1 MDSRPSNT
9 IAFWAFVTVTTI
21 AIVLFL
27 ASAALAQNAGQ
38 PVVELR
44 NEGTDVVTQPSVFKK
59 QSISGTDDITKQEY
73 KFQRQREG
81 KDFSYAIGNLLPLTY
96 YTVELCFV
104 EHDQSASGK
113 RIFNVYVSGS
123 KRISK
128 LDIYHEAGKNRALQ
142 RTFTA
147 DADNKGVLLVRFRS
161 DETGCKDFATISTI
175 RVYTGSVNKVEVDAS
190 KSRLTMDTPTRF
202 TNASGQES
210 YETSLGRLGSRFS
223 LNLVPQK
230 LGARASS
237 LGDGTGDL
245 SDLVLGLATD
255 QTGTNMRVLPFTD
268 RYPVW
273 ETMSLVQTMTS
284 QTYTCSSPAIP
295 DVICTV
301 TFRSPFYP
309 GMEKLSGAPFLNVD
323 VKVETTGQTYPQL
336 YFVFARPHSPYS
348 VDPATTYAT
357 ADTTGCEYTTK
368 YNYYDESY
376 NPRMARSAVES
387 LSVPAAQ
394 ALGVDFHGTQAS
406 SDFTTFDSGSIWG
419 YQSPTG
425 YPRTYSDY
433 KKPTYS
439 FYPRGYSG
447 AVWNI
452 AGLVSGAP
460 ATEKNFVMAGYISG
474 TVMAVKNT
482 ATISAR
488 TYKYKYT
495 SDFDNV
501 EDVADYAVSN
511 RTSGDAAVTRSDFF
525 DSTISSDSYLK
536 LPGDYS
542 GPVRN
547 LICYSFQS
555 YLMNTWWTVSNG
567 NEWFSV
573 WEGSSCRYHSTVD
586 VEYNNAWF
594 YFYYW
599 PDLLKTIMDEW
610 LLYPQTCQQGTYLSH
625 DMGYGDQATG
635 QAYANSMA
643 VEENADYILLMYKYW
658 KRTGDTTYVKSR
670 FGNIKKLAEFITNC
684 DTNNN
689 GIPDIYVTNT
699 VDQGSLAIQNG
710 KDQAYLGF
718 KCLAAYQAAREM
730 AANPAIG
737 DSAFAAKCR
746 AQVESINQT
755 LEYDMWLSDHYAVC
769 LDDDVLA
776 ADREAYSI
784 YPSNGLVYLLGGT
797 RAAGVTSTNTSRLR
811 KDLVNST
818 EETLKTYGC
827 THSSYAAYNEWVS
840 QNVWRDQAAC
850 MLGVNL
856 GGSNPLNMTSRY
868 WNLEQYFAKSL
879 WGTYWDVVV
888 YPGGSAGGASA
899 SSPGV
904 SRADGGKGPFTPAGG
919 GGRAGAANSHTT
931 ASSSPSTGGASSFGQ
946 SLGYYPRGAASLGL
960 IEAVAGL
967 TIDTPA
973 GAMYYQQTVSKLR
986 VPVFEKADWSQAVE
1000 ANRVPTLYFA
1010 SLTGAPTVNDPAN
1023 VLKMKVAARNVRDMT
1038 GVKASTRA
1046 LSPNGDG
1053 VDDEATV
1060 SYSLPNAATVTCS
1073 IWEGSR
1079 LVRSFAASD
1088 QLPGSHSFTWDGK
1101 TDGGAIVND
1110 GVYTATIDARAKDA
1124 KYELRPASAPV
1135 YVNNTVPGLSTE
1147 WYLAEG
1153 FTGHNATGG
1162 DFEEYVL
1169 VQNPNSAPANLQVT
1183 FMLPGGRTVE
1193 RTFEVPA
1200 SSRFTISVD
1209 DILPDAE
1216 VSTHIHSDRPVATE
1230 RAMYFNDRRA
1240 GHDSIGVSQPSKIWY
1255 LPEGYTA
1262 DNFDEYVLV
1271 QNPGAEATDI
1281 TATFMTPDAGNQTR
1295 VYTVGAHSRF
1305 TIHVD
1310 DILPAQ
1316 SVSTEI
1322 QSTDP
1327 VVVERAQYL
1336 NDMKSG
1342 TCSIGAVSTSR
1353 TWYLAEGYTDNGFED
1368 WVLIQN
1374 PQATYNNVTVTF
1386 MESSGANTIKQYLL
1400 PPKSRF
1406 TVLVDGYLPA
1416 SEVSVKVRSQ
1426 DPVIVER
1433 AMYWNNRSDG
1443 HDSIGTPTPDTEWY
1457 LPEGYTD
1464 QGFET
1469 WVLIQ
1474 NPGDENRKVTVT
1486 FMEPGGRN
1494 TIKDYTVPARSRF
1507 TIGVDEILPSSE
1519 VSTRVSADGPIIV
1532 ERAMYFNNRS
1542 GGTDSIGIR

>member
-1 MDSRPSNT
+1 
-9 IAFWAFVTVTTI
+9 
-21 AIVLFL
+21 
-27 ASAALAQNAGQ
+27 
-38 PVVELR
+38 
-44 NEGTDVVTQPSVFKK
+44 
-59 QSISGTDDITKQEY
+59 
-73 KFQRQREG
+73 
-81 KDFSYAIGNLLPLTY
+81 
-96 YTVELCFV
+96 
-104 EHDQSASGK
+104 
-113 RIFNVYVSGS
+113 
-123 KRISK
+123 
-128 LDIYHEAGKNRALQ
+128 
-142 RTFTA
+142 
-147 DADNKGVLLVRFRS
+147 
-161 DETGCKDFATISTI
+161 
-175 RVYTGSVNKVEVDAS
+175 
-190 KSRLTMDTPTRF
+190 
-202 TNASGQES
+202 
-210 YETSLGRLGSRFS
+210 
-223 LNLVPQK
+223 
-230 LGARASS
+230 
-237 LGDGTGDL
+237 
-245 SDLVLGLATD
+245 
-255 QTGTNMRVLPFTD
+255 
-268 RYPVW
+268 
-273 ETMSLVQTMTS
+273 
-284 QTYTCSSPAIP
+284 
-295 DVICTV
+295 
-301 TFRSPFYP
+301 
-309 GMEKLSGAPFLNVD
+309 
-323 VKVETTGQTYPQL
+323 
-336 YFVFARPHSPYS
+336 
-348 VDPATTYAT
+348 
-357 ADTTGCEYTTK
+357 
-368 YNYYDESY
+368 
-376 NPRMARSAVES
+376 
-387 LSVPAAQ
+387 
-394 ALGVDFHGTQAS
+394 
-406 SDFTTFDSGSIWG
+406 
-419 YQSPTG
+419 
-425 YPRTYSDY
+425 
-433 KKPTYS
+433 
-439 FYPRGYSG
+439 
-447 AVWNI
+447 
-452 AGLVSGAP
+452 
-460 ATEKNFVMAGYISG
+460 
-474 TVMAVKNT
+474 
-482 ATISAR
+482 
-488 TYKYKYT
+488 
-495 SDFDNV
+495 
-501 EDVADYAVSN
+501 
-511 RTSGDAAVTRSDFF
+511 
-525 DSTISSDSYLK
+525 
-536 LPGDYS
+536 
-542 GPVRN
+542 
-547 LICYSFQS
+547 
-555 YLMNTWWTVSNG
+555 
-567 NEWFSV
+567 
-573 WEGSSCRYHSTVD
+573 
-586 VEYNNAWF
+586 
-594 YFYYW
+594 
-599 PDLLKTIMDEW
+599 
-610 LLYPQTCQQGTYLSH
+610 
-625 DMGYGDQATG
+625 
-635 QAYANSMA
+635 
-643 VEENADYILLMYKYW
+643 
-658 KRTGDTTYVKSR
+658 
-670 FGNIKKLAEFITNC
+670 
-684 DTNNN
+684 
-689 GIPDIYVTNT
+689 
-699 VDQGSLAIQNG
+699 
-710 KDQAYLGF
+710 
-718 KCLAAYQAAREM
+718 
-730 AANPAIG
+730 
-737 DSAFAAKCR
+737 
-746 AQVESINQT
+746 
-755 LEYDMWLSDHYAVC
+755 
-769 LDDDVLA
+769 
-776 ADREAYSI
+776 
-784 YPSNGLVYLLGGT
+784 
-797 RAAGVTSTNTSRLR
+797 
-811 KDLVNST
+811 
-818 EETLKTYGC
+818 
-827 THSSYAAYNEWVS
+827 
-840 QNVWRDQAAC
+840 
-850 MLGVNL
+850 
-856 GGSNPLNMTSRY
+856 
-868 WNLEQYFAKSL
+868 
-879 WGTYWDVVV
+879 
-888 YPGGSAGGASA
+888 
-899 SSPGV
+899 
-904 SRADGGKGPFTPAGG
+904 
-919 GGRAGAANSHTT
+919 
-931 ASSSPSTGGASSFGQ
+931 
-946 SLGYYPRGAASLGL
+946 
-960 IEAVAGL
+960 
-967 TIDTPA
+967 
-973 GAMYYQQTVSKLR
+973 
-986 VPVFEKADWSQAVE
+986 
-1000 ANRVPTLYFA
+1000 
-1010 SLTGAPTVNDPAN
+1010 
-1023 VLKMKVAARNVRDMT
+1023 MT

-1443 HDSIGTPTPDTEWY
+1443 HDSIGTPTPDSEWY